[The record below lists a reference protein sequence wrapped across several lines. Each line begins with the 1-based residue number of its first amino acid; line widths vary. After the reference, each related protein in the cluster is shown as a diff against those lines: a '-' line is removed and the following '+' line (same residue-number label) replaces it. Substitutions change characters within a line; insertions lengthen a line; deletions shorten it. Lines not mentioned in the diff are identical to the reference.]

1 MLENKTISIISCVKK
16 KQDGCH
22 PAKKLYTST
31 LFNKSY
37 KIAKKLSDEVFIL
50 SAEHGLIEED
60 KQICFYDKTLNSI
73 SKKEYID
80 WCKKVEQQASKKIKN
95 CNNIYI
101 FSGEKYRK
109 PIEVFSSK
117 HSIDYY
123 NFLGNR
129 TFGGRLSFL
138 KSIESRYKEIRAVYS
153 ILEHKQKAQS
163 LFIFNDLPK
172 ISLPK
177 RGVYVFLDPNEDT
190 IYSNIL
196 PRIVRIGTHAVSNGS
211 KSTIRQRLIAHYGT
225 QSSSGGNHRSSVF
238 RKHIGTALLKGKFS
252 DKRLNSWGKGSNA
265 KKDIKDKE
273 EWLELKVSSE
283 IRKLWCCV
291 FEIDDMPSKNSK
303 RSTIEKLLI
312 NLLSNSNIDL
322 ISKNWLGKNSDSKE
336 IMNTGLWN
344 IQYSS
349 GEISQEKINFLLDY
363 LWKNYK

>member
-1 MLENKTISIISCVKK
+1 MSNEIFDPDSLFPMS
-16 KQDGCH
+16 
-22 PAKKLYTST
+22 KLMDPSPT
-31 LFNKSY
+31 
-37 KIAKKLSDEVFIL
+37 
-50 SAEHGLIEED
+50 
-60 KQICFYDKTLNSI
+60 
-73 SKKEYID
+73 
-80 WCKKVEQQASKKIKN
+80 
-95 CNNIYI
+95 
-101 FSGEKYRK
+101 
-109 PIEVFSSK
+109 
-117 HSIDYY
+117 
-123 NFLGNR
+123 
-129 TFGGRLSFL
+129 
-138 KSIESRYKEIRAVYS
+138 KEIDGMDA
-153 ILEHKQKAQS
+153 L
-163 LFIFNDLPK
+163 D
-172 ISLPK
+172 
-177 RGVYVFLDPNEDT
+177 VFF
-190 IYSNIL
+190 
-196 PRIVRIGTHAVSNGS
+196 RF
-211 KSTIRQRLIAHYGT
+211 
-225 QSSSGGNHRSSVF
+225 RSSQF
-238 RKHIGTALLKGKFS
+238 TCSSTALLKGKFS